1 MMDTT
6 TITLQYCSSDVIV
19 SSTLDLLKKYHE
31 EILQLRN
38 TNDTLSKQLE
48 EEKATSESLRQQ
60 LTESQNL
67 SCKNIEALNGE
78 IARLTKKAVED
89 QETHAQDLLEKDKEI
104 ERINKETSQN
114 HEEELKRLQET
125 SNQYQKISESR
136 KQDIALLTS
145 SVLKLLTLFA
155 KRLSSNVHTL
165 LESVESQAL
174 KTWIEGILDKGVGSE
189 MKGLDSFE
197 EINTIDLL
205 KRNVTFQNSFF
216 SDIATL
222 ITWSSNIE
230 LRNKISSA
238 FDWDSLK
245 SSYDNLLFA
254 LKAVNVLVYYPAD
267 YSDDSWLKSAEN
279 SVDREKQEQFSALFG
294 TTESIKSNDLI
305 FITSI
310 STENHPG
317 SYIKYY
323 LR

>member
-1 MMDTT
+1 MDTT

-104 ERINKETSQN
+104 ERINKETSQK

>member
-104 ERINKETSQN
+104 ERINKETSQK